1 MNSIHEI
8 VFKKKRP
15 LSVEFDSLVDHV
27 ETEFPGLEF
36 RFNRISQ

>member
-1 MNSIHEI
+1 MNLIHEI
-8 VFKKKRP
+8 VLKKRP